1 MSRSADRDARR
12 NSQVCW
18 LSSARYSQPL
28 DSTSARK
35 WQLLAGLPGY
45 EIRVIGFATSS
56 RARHFHE
63 QVDFYLLPQ
72 LPLSLLRYLTFFVM
86 APLLLGWLTMRRRA
100 DIIVAQS
107 PFEGAVGAW
116 VKLLGRLIGRT
127 PRLIIENHNNF
138 EVDLF
143 LQRRVPLP
151 GAYRAMMMAFARLAF
166 RHADA
171 TRVVSS
177 TTAERCRAFAP
188 QLPQV
193 RFMTWSDTDVFRHT
207 PRQMP
212 AEQAVDIV
220 YAGVLRPGKGVHHL
234 LDAFA
239 RLDHPQARLQLVGA
253 PANADYAAALHR
265 QAQELGIS
273 QRVQFVGAVSQSRL
287 AGYFAAARVMVLP
300 SLSEGLPRVI
310 VEAMMTG
317 TPVIGTRISGI
328 PDIIQDGEN
337 SLLISPDDADDLLR
351 ALRQIYALDVAVMAA
366 KARSFALDFF
376 SPDKYAAGYQQLFET
391 ALRRPATATA
401 TSAEPGKPGAIDNKS
416 VSE

>member
-1 MSRSADRDARR
+1 MSHSAQHDARR
-12 NSQVCW
+12 RIIRVCW

-28 DSTSARK
+28 DSTTARK

-45 EIRVIGFATSS
+45 EIRVIGFATSA

-63 QVDFYLLPQ
+63 HVRFILLPQ
-72 LPLSLLRYLTFFVM
+72 LPLSPLRYLTFFVL
-86 APLLLGWLTMRRRA
+86 APLLLGWLAMRRRA

-116 VKLLGRLIGRT
+116 IKLLGRLIGRQ

-151 GAYRAMMMAFARLAF
+151 GVYRAMMIACARFAF

-171 TRVVSS
+171 ARVVSS
-177 TTAERCRAFAP
+177 TTAERSRAFAP

-193 RFMTWSDTDVFRHT
+193 RFMTWSDTDVFRQT
-207 PRQMP
+207 PRKLP

-253 PANADYAAALHR
+253 PANADYAVQL
-265 QAQELGIS
+265 QAQAQQLGIS

-287 AGYFAAARVMVLP
+287 AAYFAAARVMVLP

-328 PDIIQDGEN
+328 PDIIEDGVN
-337 SLLISPDDADDLLR
+337 SLLIAPDDADDLLR
-351 ALRQIYALDVAVMAA
+351 ALGQIYAQDVTAMAA
-366 KARSFALDFF
+366 KARCFARDFF
-376 SPDKYAAGYQQLFET
+376 SPDKYAAGYQQLFEA
-391 ALRRPATATA
+391 ALRPP
-401 TSAEPGKPGAIDNKS
+401 AEPSQAS
-416 VSE
+416 RE

>member
-1 MSRSADRDARR
+1 M
-12 NSQVCW
+12 QVCW

-63 QVDFYLLPQ
+63 HVGFCLLPQ
-72 LPLSLLRYLTFFVM
+72 LPLSPLRYLTFFLV
-86 APLLLGWLTMRRRA
+86 APLLLGWLTIRRRA

-116 VKLLGRLIGRT
+116 VKLLGRLIGRS

-143 LQRRVPLP
+143 LQRTVPLP
-151 GAYRAMMMAFARLAF
+151 RVYRAMMMMCARFAF

-171 TRVVSS
+171 ARVVSS
-177 TTAERCRAFAP
+177 TTAERSRAFAP
-188 QLPQV
+188 RLPQA
-193 RFMTWSDTDVFRHT
+193 RFMTWSDTEVFRQTRRQT
-207 PRQMP
+207 PV
-212 AEQAVDIV
+212 EQAVDIV

-253 PANADYAAALHR
+253 PVNADYAAGLHR

-273 QRVQFVGAVSQSRL
+273 QRVQFVGAVNQVQL
-287 AGYFAAARVMVLP
+287 AEYFAAARVMVLP

-317 TPVIGTRISGI
+317 SPVIGTRISGI
-328 PDIIQDGEN
+328 PDIIDDGEN
-337 SLLISPDDADDLLR
+337 GLLIAPDDADDLLR
-351 ALRQIYALDVAVMAA
+351 ALRQIYALDVTVMAD
-366 KARSFALDFF
+366 KARAFALDFF
-376 SPDKYAAGYQQLFET
+376 SPAKYAAGYKTLFEI
-391 ALRRPATATA
+391 ASRPSAASSATESE
-401 TSAEPGKPGAIDNKS
+401 SARE
-416 VSE
+416 

>member
-1 MSRSADRDARR
+1 MSHSANQGVRRSI
-12 NSQVCW
+12 QVCW

-35 WQLLAGLPGY
+35 WQLLAGLPDY

-63 QVDFYLLPQ
+63 HVGFYLLPQ
-72 LPLSLLRYLTFFVM
+72 LPLSLLRYLTFFVL
-86 APLLLGWLTMRRRA
+86 APLLLGWLTVRRRA

-116 VKLLGRLIGRT
+116 VKLLGRLIGRS

-151 GAYRAMMMAFARLAF
+151 GVYRAMMMAFARFAF

-171 TRVVSS
+171 ARVVSS
-177 TTAERCRAFAP
+177 TTAERSRAFAP

-193 RFMTWSDTDVFRHT
+193 RFMTWSNTEVFRQM
-207 PRQMP
+207 PRQTP

-253 PANADYAAALHR
+253 PVNADYAAVLHR

-287 AGYFAAARVMVLP
+287 AEYFAAARVMVLP

-328 PDIIQDGEN
+328 PDIIRDGEN

-351 ALRQIYALDVAVMAA
+351 ALRQIYMLDVTAMAEQ
-366 KARSFALDFF
+366 ARAFALDFF
-376 SPDKYAAGYQQLFET
+376 SPDKYTAGYRQLFET
-391 ALRRPATATA
+391 ALRSPADSSA
-401 TSAEPGKPGAIDNKS
+401 TSAKPSKPGAID
-416 VSE
+416 SESARK

>member
-1 MSRSADRDARR
+1 MSHSADQAARR
-12 NSQVCW
+12 SVQVCW

-35 WQLLAGLPGY
+35 WQLLAGLPDY
-45 EIRVIGFATSS
+45 EIRVIGFATSA
-56 RARHFHE
+56 RARRFH
-63 QVDFYLLPQ
+63 QHVGFYLLPQ
-72 LPLSLLRYLTFFVM
+72 LPLAPLRYLSFFVLT
-86 APLLLGWLTMRRRA
+86 PKLLCWLALRRRV

-116 VKLLGRLIGRT
+116 VKLLGRLIGRS

-143 LQRRVPLP
+143 LQRTVPMPRV
-151 GAYRAMMMAFARLAF
+151 YRALMMACARFAF

-171 TRVVSS
+171 ARVVSS
-177 TTAERCRAFAP
+177 TTAERSRFFAP

-193 RFMTWSDTDVFRHT
+193 RFMTWSDTDIFRQT
-207 PRQMP
+207 SRQVP
-212 AEQAVDIV
+212 VEQAVDIV

-234 LDAFA
+234 LDAFS
-239 RLDHPQARLQLVGA
+239 RLDHPRARLQLVGA
-253 PANADYAAALHR
+253 PVNADYAAVLQR
-265 QAQELGIS
+265 QARELGIS

-287 AGYFAAARVMVLP
+287 AEYFAAARVMVLP

-328 PDIIQDGEN
+328 PDIIDDGEN
-337 SLLISPDDADDLLR
+337 SLLIAPDDADDLLR
-351 ALRQIYALDVAVMAA
+351 ALRQIYALDVAAMAE
-366 KARSFALDFF
+366 KARAFALDFF
-376 SPDKYAAGYQQLFET
+376 SPEKYAAGYQELFEV
-391 ALRRPATATA
+391 ALRLQADA
-401 TSAEPGKPGAIDNKS
+401 SAIN
-416 VSE
+416 SESARE

>member
-1 MSRSADRDARR
+1 MSHSANREARHR
-12 NSQVCW
+12 LQVCW

-56 RARHFHE
+56 RARHFYEH
-63 QVDFYLLPQ
+63 VDFFLLPQ

-107 PFEGAVGAW
+107 PFEGAVGAG
-116 VKLLGRLIGRT
+116 VKLLGRLIGRP

-143 LQRRVPLP
+143 LQRHVPLP
-151 GAYRAMMMAFARLAF
+151 GLYRAMMMACARLAF
-166 RHADA
+166 RQADA
-171 TRVVSS
+171 IRVVSS

-193 RFMTWSDTDVFRHT
+193 RFMTWSDTEVFRRT
-207 PRQMP
+207 PRQIP

-265 QAQELGIS
+265 QARELGIS

-287 AGYFAAARVMVLP
+287 AEYFAAARVMVLP

-317 TPVIGTRISGI
+317 TPVIGTRVSGI
-328 PDIIQDGEN
+328 PDIIRDGEN

-351 ALRQIYALDVAVMAA
+351 ALRQIFTLDVTAMAA

-376 SPDKYAAGYQQLFET
+376 SPAKYAAGYQELFET
-391 ALRRPATATA
+391 ALRLPAAPSA
-401 TSAEPGKPGAIDNKS
+401 TSAEPSNPGAIDSKS
-416 VSE
+416 ARE

>member
-1 MSRSADRDARR
+1 M
-12 NSQVCW
+12 
-18 LSSARYSQPL
+18 
-28 DSTSARK
+28 
-35 WQLLAGLPGY
+35 LAGLPGY
-45 EIRVIGFATSS
+45 EIRVIGFATSA
-56 RARHFHE
+56 RARQFHE

-86 APLLLGWLTMRRRA
+86 APWLLGWLTIRRKA

-116 VKLLGRLIGRT
+116 VKLLGRLIGRA

-143 LQRRVPLP
+143 LQRSVPLP
-151 GAYRAMMMAFARLAF
+151 GVYRAMMMTFARFAF

-212 AEQAVDIV
+212 VEQAVDIV

-239 RLDHPQARLQLVGA
+239 RLGHPQARLQLVGP
-253 PANADYAAALHR
+253 PANADYAADLHR
-265 QAQELGIS
+265 QAQALAIS

-287 AGYFAAARVMVLP
+287 AEYFAAARVMVLP

-337 SLLISPDDADDLLR
+337 SLLIVPDDADDLLR
-351 ALRQIYALDVAVMAA
+351 ALRQIYALDVTAMAA
-366 KARSFALDFF
+366 QARSFALDFF
-376 SPDKYAAGYQQLFET
+376 SPDKYAAGYQQLFEI
-391 ALRRPATATA
+391 ALRGTASTAA
-401 TSAEPGKPGAIDNKS
+401 TSAEPGKPGATDNKS
-416 VSE
+416 ARE